1 MRKDKNMKGLISK
14 RSLLMLTTAVVAL
27 TSVACGGGS
36 SPTAPP
42 LPDSPPGSPP
52 IPSFGR
58 ELSIVSGS
66 GQRGSTGESLAEPF
80 RVRVTDGEGRPL
92 AGVDVFWKI
101 VEGDGRIE
109 APLVSIDGEPSALG
123 VTSTSDRG
131 IAEAAFVPSKG
142 RNRVQATTLFAEAV
156 VLFDATGVSR

>member
-1 MRKDKNMKGLISK
+1 MKDLISK
-14 RSLLMLTTAVVAL
+14 RSLLMLTTAVIAL

-36 SPTAPP
+36 SPTAPA
-42 LPDSPPGSPP
+42 LPGSPPGSPAGSP
-52 IPSFGR
+52 PVLSFGR

-66 GQRGSTGESLAEPF
+66 GQRGSTGVSLAEPF
-80 RVRVTDGEGRPL
+80 QVRVTDREGRPL
-92 AGVDVFWKI
+92 GGVDVFWKI

-131 IAEAAFVPSKG
+131 ITQAAFVPSKG
-142 RNRVQATTLFAEAV
+142 RNRVRATTLFAEAV